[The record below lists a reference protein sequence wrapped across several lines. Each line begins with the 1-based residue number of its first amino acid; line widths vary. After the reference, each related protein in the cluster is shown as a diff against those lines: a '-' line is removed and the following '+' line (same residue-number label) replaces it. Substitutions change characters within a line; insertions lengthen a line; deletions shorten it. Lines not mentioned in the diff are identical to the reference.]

1 MTFVAILPSEWEID
15 FAPPLRVFWRRQVNS
30 DSLIPWH
37 LARDYFRKPVCS
49 LDCTQDPP
57 VLGPYEASHD

>member
-30 DSLIPWH
+30 DSLIPWP
-37 LARDYFRKPVCS
+37 LARDWFRKPKRNP
-49 LDCTQDPP
+49 DCAQAATVRVVRQP
-57 VLGPYEASHD
+57 